1 MGIGIWELVLLLL
14 IVLVLFGTK
23 KLGTIGADLGSA
35 IKGFRK
41 AISDDDAGAKATTT
55 GENPADKAPAES
67 TGTAPKSE

>member
-41 AISDDDAGAKATTT
+41 AISDDET
-55 GENPADKAPAES
+55 KAPTSES
-67 TGTAPKSE
+67 TDVQQKND

>member
-23 KLGTIGADLGSA
+23 KLKTIGSDLGGA

-41 AISDDDAGAKATTT
+41 AIGEDDAAPTEAAPPVK
-55 GENPADKAPAES
+55 PAENS
-67 TGTAPKSE
+67 GKDKDTD

>member
-23 KLGTIGADLGSA
+23 KLGTIGSDLGSA

-41 AISDDDAGAKATTT
+41 AISDEDAGAAPPKKA
-55 GENPADKAPAES
+55 DAER
-67 TGTAPKSE
+67 KDD

>member
-23 KLGTIGADLGSA
+23 KLGTIGSDLGSA

-41 AISDDDAGAKATTT
+41 AISDEEASASPTAKTEPERKDD
-55 GENPADKAPAES
+55 
-67 TGTAPKSE
+67 

>member
-23 KLGTIGADLGSA
+23 KLGTIGSDLGSA

-41 AISDDDAGAKATTT
+41 AISDDDGAA
-55 GENPADKAPAES
+55 AP
-67 TGTAPKSE
+67 PKKTETEAKDD